1 MLRSSASSDG
11 LLSSMTLTQEM
22 ERDCLV
28 AYGASNLL
36 LERLMLS
43 SDVCTPNVC
52 RNPAAG
58 F

>member
-1 MLRSSASSDG
+1 
-11 LLSSMTLTQEM
+11 M

-43 SDVCTPNVC
+43 SDVCNPSVC
-52 RNPAAG
+52 SR
-58 F
+58 